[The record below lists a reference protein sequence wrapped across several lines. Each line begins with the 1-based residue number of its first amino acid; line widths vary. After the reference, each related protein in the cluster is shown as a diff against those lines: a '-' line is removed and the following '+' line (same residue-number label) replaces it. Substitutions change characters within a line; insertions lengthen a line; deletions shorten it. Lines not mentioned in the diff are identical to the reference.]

1 MNPSPAKTRLTQELA
16 LLSALRDKTLAGLR
30 EQREHAESLARG
42 ATEFLEAARP
52 HLEQWSQDG
61 FPDDPRLKKLAGR
74 YLKALA
80 IRQDA
85 AQAVTLVGQVLE
97 EHGGEEEPLAKAYV
111 KPHVS
116 HSS

>member
-1 MNPSPAKTRLTQELA
+1 MNTSPAKTRLTQELA

-42 ATEFLEAARP
+42 ATEFLDAARP
-52 HLEQWSQDG
+52 HLERWSEAG
-61 FPDDPRLKKLAGR
+61 FPEDAKLVKLARR

-97 EHGGEEEPLAKAYV
+97 EHGARRSRWPR
-111 KPHVS
+111 PM
-116 HSS
+116 